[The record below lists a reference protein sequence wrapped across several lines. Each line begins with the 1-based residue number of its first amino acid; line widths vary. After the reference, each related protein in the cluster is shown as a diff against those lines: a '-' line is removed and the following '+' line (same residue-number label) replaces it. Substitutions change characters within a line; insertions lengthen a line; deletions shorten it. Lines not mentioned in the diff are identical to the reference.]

1 MRDYGVVESE
11 GTQGYGAARIG
22 LRAPRVAVRVQSG
35 THWQSG
41 FGLAIWLASG
51 LWGGHG
57 FIYMP
62 HDEGGLHPALAR
74 ILAAYDPDYLVDTLW
89 TFGDAEAL
97 EPGWH
102 ARRIRDW
109 PSDPDESEAMMAHV
123 ADRVV
128 TGPSGDIGADWCSPF
143 YDLPG
148 DRSTRALWEQSG
160 DHDLHRV
167 ATLLGGGAES
177 AEFEVPDGLDPLLA
191 LALGM
196 RTGYTAKPSLPLGH
210 VVNAAERLPREY
222 VDYVLSIGQRSSTS
236 RLAALSTA
244 WGQTRAGLVEIG
256 KFRSLARPVAVFGSA
271 AEDFALAVALDRMFG
286 ATVWIP
292 AEWAQEPTL
301 HWPLESALRGLVN
314 LARSS
319 GQVPVATTISM
330 DDTIGAVIDA
340 CWPGSVVG
348 IRGIDGSQPDPVGRP
363 EVIAAANLDLQS
375 PKHLACAG
383 DYDLPFASPTRADGR
398 GGLEFMLPIP
408 VYTPRAEV
416 LRGPTRP
423 FWEVD
428 VEVAPQR
435 MVTGRNLRSEAMLPP
450 DERDHPIVLR
460 SGRDGI
466 SFKPMNMLFVPGGAT
481 LEQSVV
487 RPRLRVPGLRGWIE
501 ELAAQ
506 IHPDMGIELSQA
518 GRRAMILARLWGSR
532 AAMAKDLLALNDF
545 LREFR
550 PNGASDSGAYPQ
562 GDGVRITPTEGYLT
576 FDAAVR
582 VLGEMKPDEIRV
594 RLNNL
599 LRINV
604 LQRGLIVPCGEC
616 ERRAFY
622 RMDALREM
630 NTCPRCGAAAYS
642 SAARRTSFDKSEEPG
657 WFYDLHGAVREFL
670 EQDGDVP
677 VLAGWALAATARAFE
692 DIPELD
698 FHLPGAE
705 DPDEI
710 DIAALVDGR
719 VVIGE
724 AKRIASLSTRRE
736 TNRAVQKLIR
746 VSDLVGAD
754 EIVLATTAPGPW
766 EDLAT
771 GQLLTATAGHR
782 WRFGTVPR
790 IRVLT
795 DLRGNPQ
802 NTLLN

>member
-1 MRDYGVVESE
+1 MRDYGVVEPE

-22 LRAPRVAVRVQSG
+22 LRAPRVAVRVDSEA
-35 THWQSG
+35 HWQSG
-41 FGLAIWLASG
+41 LGQAMWLASRM
-51 LWGGHG
+51 WGGHG
-57 FIYMP
+57 FIYLP
-62 HDEGGLHPALAR
+62 HGASGLHPALAR
-74 ILAAYDPDYLVDTLW
+74 ILAAYDPDYLVDVLW

-102 ARRIRDW
+102 ARRIKDW
-109 PSDPDESEAMMAHV
+109 PSDPDESKAMMAHV
-123 ADRVV
+123 ADQVV
-128 TGPSGDIGADWCSPF
+128 TGSSGDLGVDLCSPF
-143 YDLPG
+143 YDLPD
-148 DRSTRALWEQSG
+148 DRSTKVLWEQSG

-167 ATLLGGGAES
+167 ETLFGSGAEPT
-177 AEFEVPDGLDPLLA
+177 EFEVPDGLDPLLT

-196 RTGYTAKPSLPLGH
+196 RAGYTAKPALPVGH
-210 VVNAAERLPREY
+210 VVNSTAERLPVEY
-222 VDYVLSIGQRSSTS
+222 VDYVLSIGQRPVTS

-244 WGQTRAGLVEIG
+244 WSGTKAGLVEIG
-256 KFRSLARPVAVFGSA
+256 KFRPLARPVAVFGST

-292 AEWAQEPTL
+292 TEWAQDRAL
-301 HWPLESALRGLVN
+301 HWPVEFALRGLVN
-314 LARSS
+314 VARSS

-330 DDTIGAVIDA
+330 EDSIGELVEA

-348 IRGIDGSQPDPVGRP
+348 IRGIDGSQPEPVGRP
-363 EVIAAANLDLQS
+363 EVVAAGSLDLQS

-383 DYDLPFASPTRADGR
+383 DYDLPFTSPTRADGR
-398 GGLEFMLPIP
+398 GGLEFVLPIP
-408 VYTPRAEV
+408 VYTPRAEI
-416 LRGPTRP
+416 LRGPARP

-428 VEVAPQR
+428 VEVVPQR
-435 MVTGRNLRSEAMLPP
+435 MPAGRNIRSEAMLPS
-450 DERDHPIVLR
+450 DERHQPITLR

-506 IHPDMGIELSQA
+506 IHPGMGIELSQA

-532 AAMAKDLLALNDF
+532 AAMAKDLLALNEF
-545 LREFR
+545 LREFK
-550 PNGASDSGAYPQ
+550 PSGSSDSEAYPHD
-562 GDGVRITPTEGYLT
+562 DGVRLTPTEGYLT

-582 VLGEMKPDEIRV
+582 VLGEMKPDEIRE
-594 RLNNL
+594 RLNEL
-599 LRINV
+599 LRTNV

-642 SAARRTSFDKSEEPG
+642 SSARRTSIDQEEPG

-670 EQDGDVP
+670 AQDGDVP
-677 VLAGWALAATARAFE
+677 VLAGWVLAAGARTFE
-692 DIPELD
+692 DIAELD
-698 FHLPGAE
+698 FRLPEAE

-724 AKRIASLSTRRE
+724 AKRIASLGTRRE
-736 TNRAVQKLIR
+736 TNSAVQKLIR
-746 VSDLVGAD
+746 VSNLVGAD

-771 GQLLTATAGHR
+771 RQLLTAVAGHR
-782 WRFGTVPR
+782 WRFGMAPR
-790 IRVLT
+790 VRVLS
-795 DLRGNPQ
+795 DLRGTPQ
-802 NTLLN
+802 NTLLS

>member
-1 MRDYGVVESE
+1 MAVRVESE
-11 GTQGYGAARIG
+11 AN
-22 LRAPRVAVRVQSG
+22 
-35 THWQSG
+35 WQSG
-41 FGLAIWLASG
+41 LGLAMWLASG
-51 LWGGHG
+51 MWGGHG

-62 HDEGGLHPALAR
+62 HGANGLHPTLAR
-74 ILAAYDPDYLVDTLW
+74 ILTAYDPDYLVDALW
-89 TFGDAEAL
+89 TFSDAEAL
-97 EPGWH
+97 EPGWL

-109 PSDPDESEAMMAHV
+109 PSEPEEAGPMEALV

-128 TGPSGDIGADWCSPF
+128 TGPADDVGADRCSPF

-148 DRSTRALWEQSG
+148 DRSTRVLWEQSG
-160 DHDLHRV
+160 GHDLHRA
-167 ATLLGGGAES
+167 ATLLDGKAKPV
-177 AEFEVPDGLDPLLA
+177 EFEVPSGLDPLLT

-196 RTGYTAKPSLPLGH
+196 RAGYAAKPPLPLGRA
-210 VVNAAERLPREY
+210 VNDAAERMPREY
-222 VDYVLSIGQRSSTS
+222 INYALSTS
-236 RLAALSTA
+236 RRPTADRLTALSTA
-244 WGQTRAGLVEIG
+244 WDQTRAGLVEIG
-256 KFRSLARPVAVFGSA
+256 KFRSLARPTAVFGST

-286 ATVWIP
+286 ATVWVP
-292 AEWAQEPTL
+292 AEWPQDPAL
-301 HWPLESALRGLVN
+301 RWPLEFALRDLVN

-330 DDTIGAVIDA
+330 EDTISEAIEA
-340 CWPGSVVG
+340 CWPGSVTG
-348 IRGIDGSQPDPVGRP
+348 IRDIDGSQPEPVGRP
-363 EVIAAANLDLQS
+363 EVLAAGSLDLKS

-383 DYDLPFASPTRADGR
+383 DYDIPFTSPTRADGR
-398 GGLEFMLPIP
+398 GGLEFMLPVP
-408 VYTPRAEV
+408 VHTPRAEA
-416 LRGPTRP
+416 LQGPARP

-428 VEVAPQR
+428 VEVTPQR
-435 MVTGRNLRSEAMLPP
+435 MPAGRNLRSVAMLPA
-450 DERDHPIVLR
+450 DELHHSVVLR

-487 RPRLRVPGLRGWIE
+487 RPRLRVPGLRAWIE

-506 IHPDMGIELSQA
+506 SRPDIGIELSQA

-550 PNGASDSGAYPQ
+550 PNGSSDSKAYPQ
-562 GDGVRITPTEGYLT
+562 GDGVRLTPTEGYLT

-582 VLGEMKPDEIRV
+582 VLREMKPDEIRG
-594 RLNNL
+594 RINSL

-622 RMDALREM
+622 RMDVLREV

-642 SAARRTSFDKSEEPG
+642 SAARRTGLDKSEEPG

-670 EQDGDVP
+670 QQDGDVP
-677 VLAGWALAATARAFE
+677 VLAGWTLAATARDFQ
-692 DIPELD
+692 DVPELD
-698 FHLPGAE
+698 FRFPGAE

-724 AKRIASLSTRRE
+724 AKRTASLGTRRE
-736 TNRAVQKLIR
+736 TNRAVQKLLR

-754 EIVLATTAPGPW
+754 EIVLATTASAPW
-766 EDLAT
+766 KDLAT
-771 GQLLTATAGHR
+771 GQLLRAVAGHE
-782 WRFGTVPR
+782 WRFGIVPQ